1 METWDIIITTAT
13 NEFMDITDIADN
25 VQITIRLMLAI
36 LLGGI
41 LGYEREQQGKAA
53 GLRTHI
59 LVCSATAMLVLAAG
73 PTEVLEDPMSRVV
86 QGILA
91 GVGFLCAGSI
101 IKNNVDND
109 VQGLTTAASV
119 WFTAAIGV
127 VIGLGQPVLSILSA
141 LLAVVVLHLMPLIF
155 ERNKDREPH
164 E

>member
-1 METWDIIITTAT
+1 VETWDIIITTAT

-101 IKNNVDND
+101 IKNNANND

>member
-1 METWDIIITTAT
+1 MWDTILTTAAS
-13 NEFMDITDIADN
+13 EFLDIRDIPTI
-25 VQITIRLMLAI
+25 VQVTIRLLLAI

-59 LVCSATAMLVLAAG
+59 LVCSGTAMLVLAAG
-73 PTEVLEDPMSRVV
+73 PAEVLEDPMSRVV

-101 IKNNVDND
+101 IKNNAEND

-127 VIGLGQPVLSILSA
+127 VVGLGQPVLGILSA
-141 LLAVVVLHLMPLIF
+141 LLAVVVLHFMPLIF
-155 ERNKDREPH
+155 ERSKEDDD
-164 E
+164 

>member
-1 METWDIIITTAT
+1 METWDLIISTTA
-13 NEFMDITDIADN
+13 NEFIDITNIADN
-25 VQITIRLMLAI
+25 VQITVRLMLAI

-59 LVCSATAMLVLAAG
+59 LVCSATTMLVLAAG
-73 PTEVLEDPMSRVV
+73 PTEVLEDPISRVV

-127 VIGLGQPVLSILSA
+127 VVGLGQPVLSILSA
-141 LLAVVVLHLMPLIF
+141 LLAVIVLHLMPLIF
-155 ERNKDREPH
+155 ERNKDRDPH

>member
-1 METWDIIITTAT
+1 VETWDLIISTTA
-13 NEFMDITDIADN
+13 NEFIDITNIADN
-25 VQITIRLMLAI
+25 VQITVRLMLAI

-59 LVCSATAMLVLAAG
+59 LVCSATTMLVLAAG
-73 PTEVLEDPMSRVV
+73 PTEVLEDPISRVV

-127 VIGLGQPVLSILSA
+127 VVGLGQPVLSILSA
-141 LLAVVVLHLMPLIF
+141 LLAVIVLHLMPLIF
-155 ERNKDREPH
+155 ERNKDRDPH